1 MFIILLVRSASVAT
15 NVQASA
21 PWYNQPV
28 FTTFLTLALGG
39 LILNWLKERWA
50 REEKRRD
57 RTLEFLEGTGDRL
70 NHLLSLI
77 FGTLA
82 TGNLTD
88 DCLEELRSRRSPL
101 FEKRFAVRLGAEA
114 YLGQLRFS
122 KDYEFLVTQLYDL
135 VELLSKIAGG
145 SVAVSVLLEAV
156 NNKKREVAERWPLD
170 YELADS
176 VEGRVAHRDDQL
188 FNEVYRWN
196 RMIWR
201 RSLQLVSLHLR
212 RELGLS
218 RRILKR
224 RSTLARTAGAAR

>member
-1 MFIILLVRSASVAT
+1 MSVILLVRNGLVVAD
-15 NVQASA
+15 A
-21 PWYNQPV
+21 PAPTSWYNQPI

-57 RTLEFLEGTGDRL
+57 KTLEFLEDTGDRL

-88 DCLEELRSRRSPL
+88 ERLEELRLRRSPL
-101 FEKRFAVRLGAEA
+101 FEKRFAVKLGAEA
-114 YLGQLRFS
+114 YLGSLRFS
-122 KDYEFLVTQLYDL
+122 KDYEFLVNQLY
-135 VELLSKIAGG
+135 ELTEVLSKIAGR
-145 SVAVSVLLEAV
+145 SVTVSTLLEEV
-156 NNKKREVAERWPLD
+156 KGRKKEVSERWPLD
-170 YELADS
+170 NESVDS
-176 VEGRVAHRDDQL
+176 VEGRVARRDDQL

-212 RELGLS
+212 REFGLS
-218 RRILKR
+218 RRILKE
-224 RSTLARTAGAAR
+224 APNP